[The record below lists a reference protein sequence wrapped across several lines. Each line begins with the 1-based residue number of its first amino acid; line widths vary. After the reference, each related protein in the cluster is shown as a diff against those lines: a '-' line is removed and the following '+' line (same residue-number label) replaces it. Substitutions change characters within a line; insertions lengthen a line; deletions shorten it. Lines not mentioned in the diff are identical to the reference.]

1 MGSEYTN
8 TKNFAVAMAFG
19 IVFIILCVL
28 VVIFTLVVASA
39 YDDFSSGGFITG
51 IAAGSAG
58 TGLSIVIVILNG
70 VGKVQAPKEPKLYL
84 GLGIATAVML
94 MAGFGALVYGL
105 VVVGTNSI
113 PADIH
118 YLTVHSL
125 PEASIALAMHIAS
138 LVCLGAIA
146 GLLWIVIVAA
156 VKNIGIG
163 SRYLKEH
170 PATGSA
176 VARPAP
182 AQPNSSS
189 GTQFCSSCG
198 EPIPT
203 DSKFCKKCGKP
214 VS

>member
-28 VVIFTLVVASA
+28 VVIFTVVVAGA
-39 YDDFSSGGFITG
+39 YDNYGSGGFIAG

-70 VGKVQAPKEPKLYL
+70 VGKVQAPKDPKLYL

-105 VVVGTNSI
+105 IMVADGI
-113 PADIH
+113 PVDVD
-118 YLTVHSL
+118 LMMVHGM
-125 PEASIALAMHIAS
+125 PEAEIALAMHIAT
-138 LVCLGAIA
+138 LACLGAIS

-163 SRYLKEH
+163 SRYIKEH
-170 PATGSA
+170 PVTGSA
-176 VARPAP
+176 AARAAP
-182 AQPNSSS
+182 AQASSSS

-198 EPIPT
+198 EAIT
-203 DSKFCKKCGKP
+203 SDSKFCKKCGKP